1 MQDLRISERIV
12 TRIASVSGTGG
23 SLLAPRKAVRNFWFD
38 TLAFAIVVAFLMYVA
53 WGMMEM
59 SAPIG
64 VLKQTPISLD
74 ISNLPEYAMRT
85 TLRMLI
91 AVLASLLFT
100 LLYATAAAKSRKAG
114 QIMIPI
120 LDVLQ
125 SVPVLGYIS
134 FTLTGFIALFPGSM
148 LGVECAAI
156 FAIFTSQAWNM
167 TFSLYQSLK
176 SVPGEMDEAANMFRL
191 SGWQKFWKMELPF
204 AMPGLVWNTMISM
217 SGGWFFVVASEA
229 ITVGNQKITLPGI
242 GSYIALAIEQ
252 RDLGAIG
259 WAIATMTVVILLYD
273 QLLFRPLVAWSDKFR
288 YEMTASQEAPYSWVR
303 NLFIKSRYA
312 RKLFAPV
319 AWLAGKAMRLPFA
332 RPAVAPRS
340 ISVKEARIIDTLWY
354 VLLTLAGL
362 VAVWQVISFLNTSV
376 TWQELGHVMLLA
388 LVTLLRV
395 MVLIAL
401 ASLVWVPLGVYIGF
415 RPRYAQIVQP
425 LAQFLAAFPA
435 NLFFP
440 VAVMLISHYGLTP
453 NIWLSPLMILGTQW
467 YILFNVIAA
476 ASAFPND
483 LREVSRNLH
492 VRGWLLWKRIIL
504 PGIFPY
510 YLTGA
515 LNASGGAWNASIV
528 SEVVSWG
535 DVRYEAIGLG
545 AYIANMTQRG
555 DFAHTVL
562 GVGVMA
568 LTVVLFNRFFWRPL
582 YIMSAKKLRFD

>member
-1 MQDLRISERIV
+1 LQDLRISGRLIPRF
-12 TRIASVSGTGG
+12 TRVPGTGRPVF
-23 SLLAPRKAVRNFWFD
+23 ARHFWFD
-38 TLAFAIVVAFLMYVA
+38 ALAFALVVSFLAYVA
-53 WGMMEM
+53 WGMMAM

-64 VLKQTPISLD
+64 KLQQTPISLD
-74 ISNLPEYAMRT
+74 TAHLPEYALRT

-91 AVLASLLFT
+91 AVVAALLFT
-100 LLYATAAAKSRKAG
+100 LIYATAAAKSRKAG
-114 QIMIPI
+114 QIMVPI

-134 FTLTGFIALFPGSM
+134 FTLTGFIALFPGSTM
-148 LGVECAAI
+148 GVECAAI

-167 TFSLYQSLK
+167 AFSLYQSLK
-176 SVPGEMDEAANMFRL
+176 TLPHEMDEAASVFKL
-191 SGWQKFWKMELPF
+191 SLWQKFWKMELPF

-229 ITVGNQKITLPGI
+229 ITVGNQKIMLPGI

-288 YEMTASQEAPYSWVR
+288 YEMTAGQEVPYSWVR

-312 RKLFAPV
+312 RTMFIPFGWIAHAVMRIPFPKPA
-319 AWLAGKAMRLPFA
+319 ALAHP
-332 RPAVAPRS
+332 
-340 ISVKEARIIDTLWY
+340 ISHTQAKMVDALWY
-354 VLLTLAGL
+354 VLLGITGA
-362 VAVWQVISFLNTSV
+362 VALWQVSMFLNANVSASEIGDV
-376 TWQELGHVMLLA
+376 FVMA
-388 LVTLLRV
+388 GITLLRV
-395 MVLIAL
+395 MVLILL
-401 ASLVWVPLGVYIGF
+401 ASIIWVPIGVYIGL
-415 RPRYAQIVQP
+415 RPRLAQLVQP

-440 VAVMLISHYGLTP
+440 VAVMLISHYGLKP

-467 YILFNVIAA
+467 YILFNIIAG

-483 LREVSRNLH
+483 LKEVSRNLG
-492 VRGWLLWKRIIL
+492 VTGWLWWKRVIL

-535 DVRYEAIGLG
+535 NVRYEAHGLG
-545 AYIANMTQRG
+545 AYIANMTERG
-555 DFAHTVL
+555 DFAHTML

-568 LTVVLFNRFFWRPL
+568 FTVVMFNKFFWRPL
-582 YIMSAKKLRFD
+582 YIMSARKLRFD